1 MCFVQ
6 MPSSLDAS
14 VFHTFISLSVQVKI
28 QILPVIT
35 TYEILF
41 YLFINL

>member
-14 VFHTFISLSVQVKI
+14 VFRTFISLSVQVKI

-41 YLFINL
+41 YLFFNL